1 MPPPPSSSP
10 LKIGLKPPLGTPR
23 KLKFGIKCYFNPTKR
38 NMKKNITPPP
48 SNPIYIRVNPPCCN
62 VAWSDFL
69 VVQEMREGLSLTPS
83 PFRGKFHYFY

>member
-48 SNPIYIRVNPPCCN
+48 PPTLFTLGLIPH
-62 VAWSDFL
+62 VAML
-69 VVQEMREGLSLTPS
+69 HGLISSL
-83 PFRGKFHYFY
+83 FRK